1 MWLLAFELR
10 TSGRTLGV
18 LTHWA
23 ISPALTMASYT
34 ASQWSISLDGSRV
47 ITEKLS
53 QFLSTSEFKHHQC
66 PLCAVGTFWPSPKGC
81 QPQKGRV
88 STRQHSLPSPKNPL
102 DSEKATFHACSIFE
116 EAKWLIWLKAL
127 LFLAHQLSFST
138 SCHKKYFFYA
148 ATTLQCVK
156 ETTINSG
163 CQVLKFKIHKT
174 IHGFLIITMENKQ
187 KQAEPFQR
195 NVLIWRPAHSR

>member
-1 MWLLAFELR
+1 MQLSSDTPDEGISTHYRYLWATMWSRAFELR
-10 TSGRTLGV
+10 TSGRTLGA

-23 ISPALTMASYT
+23 ISPVLTMASYT

-88 STRQHSLPSPKNPL
+88 SPRQHSLPNPKNPL

-138 SCHKKYFFYA
+138 SCHKKYFFMLQLHCSVWRKPPSTLG
-148 ATTLQCVK
+148 ATSW
-156 ETTINSG
+156 N
-163 CQVLKFKIHKT
+163 LKFT
-174 IHGFLIITMENKQ
+174 KQ
-187 KQAEPFQR
+187 FMAF
-195 NVLIWRPAHSR
+195 

>member
-1 MWLLAFELR
+1 MWDNAAVFRHTRRGHQYSLQMVVSHHVVAGIWTQDLWKNTWCSYPL
-10 TSGRTLGV
+10 SHLS
-18 LTHWA
+18 
-23 ISPALTMASYT
+23 SPHNSLSYT

-88 STRQHSLPSPKNPL
+88 SPRQHSLPNPKNPL
-102 DSEKATFHACSIFE
+102 DSEKATIHACSIFE

-138 SCHKKYFFYA
+138 SCHKKYVFM
-148 ATTLQCVK
+148 LQLHCSV
-156 ETTINSG
+156 
-163 CQVLKFKIHKT
+163 
-174 IHGFLIITMENKQ
+174 
-187 KQAEPFQR
+187 
-195 NVLIWRPAHSR
+195 WRKPP